1 MKVTQISPKPS
12 ERIFI
17 NGAVIRVD
25 RKVSLELLD
34 DLNFRLESHVP
45 QAEEATTP
53 LRQIYFIS
61 QTMLMDPA
69 NAETT
74 SDVFRNTH
82 GLLSKPLA
90 NPVGDRLFAHRTG
103 AAADHPQLS
112 LNSTFVKLRPVST
125 VRR

>member
-12 ERIFI
+12 EWIFI

-53 LRQIYFIS
+53 LRQIYFVA

-69 NAETT
+69 NAEAT

-82 GLLSKPLA
+82 GLLSI
-90 NPVGDRLFAHRTG
+90 PVGDRLSAHRTG

-112 LNSTFVKLRPVST
+112 LNSTFVNLRPVST

>member
-1 MKVTQISPKPS
+1 MKGMQISPKPS

-25 RKVSLELLD
+25 RKVSLELLN
-34 DLNFRLESHVP
+34 DLNFLLESHVP
-45 QAEEATTP
+45 RAEAAAKP
-53 LRQIYFIS
+53 LRQIYFIAK
-61 QTMLMDPA
+61 TMLMDAA

-74 SDVFRNTH
+74 ADVFRNTH

-90 NPVGDRLFAHRTG
+90 TPVGDRLFAHRTD
-103 AAADHPQLS
+103 AAADHPQRP

>member
-1 MKVTQISPKPS
+1 MKGMPISPKRS

-25 RKVSLELLD
+25 RKVSLERLN
-34 DLNFRLESHVP
+34 DLNFLLESHVL

-53 LRQIYFIS
+53 LRQIYFIAQS
-61 QTMLMDPA
+61 MLMDPA

-74 SDVFRNTH
+74 FDVFRNTH

-90 NPVGDRLFAHRTG
+90 NPVGDRLFAHRAS
-103 AAADHPQLS
+103 AAADHPQLP
-112 LNSTFVKLRPVST
+112 LNSGFVKLRPVST